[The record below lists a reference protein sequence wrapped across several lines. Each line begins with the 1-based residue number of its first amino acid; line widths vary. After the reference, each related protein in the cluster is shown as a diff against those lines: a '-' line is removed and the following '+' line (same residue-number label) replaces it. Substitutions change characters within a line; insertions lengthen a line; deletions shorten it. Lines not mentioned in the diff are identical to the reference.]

1 MVARLALAP
10 CTARLTR
17 AIGRFSLLQL
27 SSWRWLW
34 SCSPFGCPRLATE
47 QAAHGAPV
55 ALGHNAGA
63 AEPPLL
69 ARGLLG
75 EQVVQLGVAAQQLAV
90 LGHGEAAGGA
100 SVGLHLRHGLVSL
113 VLVIGGWRV
122 LLWLLT
128 PAPAVAVPTGCP
140 ARRVVPQPRAG
151 CPSGCARRGR
161 GGAALGLRRALAW
174 REHRDH
180 VAAVLPSRTVD
191 LGDVHDVGGQSFEQ
205 APAELGVRHLSAAEH
220 DRHLDLVALLEEPL
234 DVALLRL
241 VVVVVDLGPHLHFLQ
256 GHQALLAPGLLGLD
270 GLLVLVLRVVHQLGD
285 RRPRQGRDLDQI
297 EIGATCDPQSGLR
310 VHDPELLAV
319 RTDHPE
325 LRRPDTVVD
334 SRLNA
339 DATSLLYRSAD
350 PGAVRAPARLAP
362 AIGGR
367 NTKRRPEGR
376 PTPAIGWRSQ

>member
-27 SSWRWLW
+27 SSWRWWW
-34 SCSPFGCPRLATE
+34 SCSPSGCPRLATE
-47 QAAHGAPV
+47 QAAHRAPV
-55 ALGHNAGA
+55 ALGHDAGA

-69 ARGLLG
+69 AGGLLG
-75 EQVVQLGVAAQQLAV
+75 EQVVQFRVAAHQLAV
-90 LGHGEAAGGA
+90 LGHGEAAGGTA
-100 SVGLHLRHGLVSL
+100 VALHLGHGRGLPALAVCSRNFSVGDLSAVPRSMW
-113 VLVIGGWRV
+113 GGARSPPRPPRA
-122 LLWLLT
+122 
-128 PAPAVAVPTGCP
+128 PAPWEPLS
-140 ARRVVPQPRAG
+140 G

-161 GGAALGLRRALAW
+161 GGAALGW

-180 VAAVLPSRTVD
+180 VAAVLPSRAID
-191 LGDVHDVGGQSFEQ
+191 LGDVNDVGGQPFEQ
-205 APAELGVRHLSAAEH
+205 APAELGVRHLPSAEH

-285 RRPRQGRDLDQI
+285 RWPRQGRDLDQI

-350 PGAVRAPARLAP
+350 PGAVGALARLAP

-367 NTKRRPEGR
+367 NAKRRPEGR

>member
-47 QAAHGAPV
+47 QAAHRAPV
-55 ALGHNAGA
+55 ALGHDAGA

-69 ARGLLG
+69 AGGLLG

-90 LGHGEAAGGA
+90 LGHGEAAGGTA
-100 SVGLHLRHGLVSL
+100 VALHLGHGRGFPALAVCSRTFR
-113 VLVIGGWRV
+113 LVISARSPVPCGGE
-122 LLWLLT
+122 L
-128 PAPAVAVPTGCP
+128 APPHGPPKSACAMGTALGCP
-140 ARRVVPQPRAG
+140 ARCVVR
-151 CPSGCARRGR
+151 CAR
-161 GGAALGLRRALAW
+161 AAR
-174 REHRDH
+174 
-180 VAAVLPSRTVD
+180 
-191 LGDVHDVGGQSFEQ
+191 
-205 APAELGVRHLSAAEH
+205 
-220 DRHLDLVALLEEPL
+220 
-234 DVALLRL
+234 LRL

-350 PGAVRAPARLAP
+350 PGAVRALARLAP

>member
-1 MVARLALAP
+1 MLVRPSRRFWREDFLESRWFSLAWPRSSLPFLVTAKRLAAP
-10 CTARLTR
+10 RWLFILGT
-17 AIGRFSLLQL
+17 GVVSLLL
-27 SSWRWLW
+27 LCAREL
-34 SCSPFGCPRLATE
+34 FG
-47 QAAHGAPV
+47 G
-55 ALGHNAGA
+55 
-63 AEPPLL
+63 
-69 ARGLLG
+69 
-75 EQVVQLGVAAQQLAV
+75 
-90 LGHGEAAGGA
+90 GGA
-100 SVGLHLRHGLVSL
+100 RSPPRPPQERLRHGNRS
-113 VLVIGGWRV
+113 RV
-122 LLWLLT
+122 PRAL
-128 PAPAVAVPTGCP
+128 
-140 ARRVVPQPRAG
+140 RRALRAG

-161 GGAALGLRRALAW
+161 GGAALGLRRVLAW
-174 REHRDH
+174 REDRDH
-180 VAAVLPSRTVD
+180 VAAVLPSRTID
-191 LGDVHDVGGQSFEQ
+191 LGDVNDVGGQPFEQ
-205 APAELGVRHLSAAEH
+205 APAELGVRHLPSAEH

-350 PGAVRAPARLAP
+350 PGAVRALARLAP

>member
-1 MVARLALAP
+1 MLVRPSRRFWREDFLESRWFSLAWPRSSLPFLVTAKRLAAP
-10 CTARLTR
+10 RWVFIFGT
-17 AIGRFSLLQL
+17 G
-27 SSWRWLW
+27 SSP
-34 SCSPFGCPRLATE
+34 S
-47 QAAHGAPV
+47 
-55 ALGHNAGA
+55 
-63 AEPPLL
+63 
-69 ARGLLG
+69 
-75 EQVVQLGVAAQQLAV
+75 
-90 LGHGEAAGGA
+90 
-100 SVGLHLRHGLVSL
+100 
-113 VLVIGGWRV
+113 VLVIGGLRV

-241 VVVVVDLGPHLHFLQ
+241 VVVVVDLGPHLHFLE

-270 GLLVLVLRVVHQLGD
+270 GLLVLVLRVVHQFGD

-297 EIGATCDPQSGLR
+297 EIGAARDPQSGLR
-310 VHDPELLAV
+310 VHDPELLAG

-339 DATSLLYRSAD
+339 DTTSLLHRPAEPRGTSDCSA
-350 PGAVRAPARLAP
+350 GPAD
-362 AIGGR
+362 
-367 NTKRRPEGR
+367 RRPECKKAARG
-376 PTPAIGWRSQ
+376 PPHPAIGWRSSRPP

>member
-47 QAAHGAPV
+47 QAAHRAPV
-55 ALGHNAGA
+55 ALGHDAGA

-69 ARGLLG
+69 AGGLLG

-90 LGHGEAAGGA
+90 LGHGEAAGGTA
-100 SVGLHLRHGLVSL
+100 VALHLGHGRGLPALAVCSRTFR
-113 VLVIGGWRV
+113 LVISARSPVPCGGE
-122 LLWLLT
+122 L
-128 PAPAVAVPTGCP
+128 APPHGPPKSACAMGTALGCP
-140 ARRVVPQPRAG
+140 ARCVVRCARAARQGVRAG
-151 CPSGCARRGR
+151 AEGAPPLGCAAFLRGEKTAIMLR
-161 GGAALGLRRALAW
+161 PSCRAGLSTWAMSTMS
-174 REHRDH
+174 
-180 VAAVLPSRTVD
+180 VASR
-191 LGDVHDVGGQSFEQ
+191 SS
-205 APAELGVRHLSAAEH
+205 R
-220 DRHLDLVALLEEPL
+220 
-234 DVALLRL
+234 
-241 VVVVVDLGPHLHFLQ
+241 
-256 GHQALLAPGLLGLD
+256 
-270 GLLVLVLRVVHQLGD
+270 

-339 DATSLLYRSAD
+339 DATSLLYRPTD
-350 PGAVRAPARLAP
+350 PGPSARSTVPAD
-362 AIGGR
+362 
-367 NTKRRPEGR
+367 RRPEYKKAARG
-376 PTPAIGWRSQ
+376 PPHPAIGWRSSRPPWLETALEVRSPRSYFFAICT